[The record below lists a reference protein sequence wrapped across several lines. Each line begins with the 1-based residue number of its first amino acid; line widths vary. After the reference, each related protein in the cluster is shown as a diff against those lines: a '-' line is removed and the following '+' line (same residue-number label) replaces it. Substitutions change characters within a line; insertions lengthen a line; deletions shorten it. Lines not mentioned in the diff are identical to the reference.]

1 MLLPKVSSKSKMTKY
16 LSAIRMSGNQLNV
29 RRRIPPLGRTKLRPA
44 LHSAAIPFHVAQ
56 VYLLSTLSLA
66 RMMNS
71 TFRLEIIMLFNGK
84 HETSC

>member
-1 MLLPKVSSKSKMTKY
+1 MTKY
-16 LSAIRMSGNQLNV
+16 LSAIRMCGNQLNV

-44 LHSAAIPFHVAQ
+44 LQSATIPIHVAQ

-66 RMMNS
+66 RMTNS